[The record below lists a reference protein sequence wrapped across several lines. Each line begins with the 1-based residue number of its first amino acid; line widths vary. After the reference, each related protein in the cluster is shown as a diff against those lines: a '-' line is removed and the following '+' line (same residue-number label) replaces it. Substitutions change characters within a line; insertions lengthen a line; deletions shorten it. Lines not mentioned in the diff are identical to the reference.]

1 MKLSIL
7 ILAAGSSS
15 RLGQPKQLIEF
26 QDETLIRKIT
36 QTALSISDEILVV
49 LGANAEL
56 VGRNLISFSEQVNT
70 IYNPNWQE
78 GMGTSIRIG
87 TEVLAPKSDAI
98 MILLCDQPFV
108 STSILQ
114 EMMQIFANS
123 KRPIIACEYKNQ
135 LGVPMLFAQSIFPEL
150 LKLHGD
156 KGARAFL
163 HKYQGQIGIVPFPEG
178 SFDVDTFEDLV
189 TLQKTQELL

>member
-26 QDETLIRKIT
+26 QGETLIRRIT
-36 QTALSISDEILVV
+36 QTALCVSDDVLVV
-49 LGANAEL
+49 LGANSEL
-56 VGRNLISFSEQVNT
+56 IEQNLLSFSEQ
-70 IYNPNWQE
+70 IKFLFNPNWQE

-87 TEVLAPKSDAI
+87 TEVLAPVSDAI

-114 EMMQIFANS
+114 EMMQIFASS

-135 LGVPMLFAQSIFPEL
+135 LGVPMLFAEPLFHEL
-150 LKLHGD
+150 LKLQGD

-163 HKYQGQIGIVPFPEG
+163 HKYQEQIGVVQFPEG
-178 SFDVDTFEDLV
+178 IFDVDTLEDIANLP
-189 TLQKTQELL
+189 KI